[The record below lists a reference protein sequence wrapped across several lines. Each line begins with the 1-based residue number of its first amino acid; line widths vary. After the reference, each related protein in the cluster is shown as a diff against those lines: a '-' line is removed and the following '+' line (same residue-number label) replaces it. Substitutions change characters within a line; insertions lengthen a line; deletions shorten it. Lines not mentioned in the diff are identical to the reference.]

1 MTKTRLFIIHFI
13 KETYK
18 EYEKKEEE
26 EEYNVYRLH
35 EVIVY

>member
-18 EYEKKEEE
+18 EYEKKKKKKKKNIM
-26 EEYNVYRLH
+26 YTDCMR
-35 EVIVY
+35 

>member
-18 EYEKKEEE
+18 EYEKKKKKKKKKNIM
-26 EEYNVYRLH
+26 YTDCMR
-35 EVIVY
+35 